1 MLDKRCGTLPYVA
14 PEVLTRSYQA
24 TPADVWSCGI
34 ILITMLAG
42 ELPWDHPTLNC
53 PDYMVWKDNNRW
65 TTATPWKKLDTL
77 VLSLLRKI
85 LTPNAN
91 ARPSVGKIQEHKWC
105 RFTFNGEEED
115 DTGNSEG
122 FIVILVFKRVFM
134 HLPGPFRYC
143 MTLSWFNSVSEV
155 YAVAMMERG
164 DER

>member
-14 PEVLTRSYQA
+14 PEVLTRSYHA
-24 TPADVWSCGI
+24 MPADIWSCGI

-53 PDYMVWKDNNRW
+53 ADYMVWKDNSRW

-91 ARPSVGKIQEHKWC
+91 ARPSIEKMQEHKWC
-105 RFTFNGEEED
+105 RFQFNGEDKNVMRMPLIDHPREKNVPG
-115 DTGNSEG
+115 TPS
-122 FIVILVFKRVFM
+122 
-134 HLPGPFRYC
+134 GPFRYC
-143 MTLSWFNSVSEV
+143 MTLSV
-155 YAVAMMERG
+155 
-164 DER
+164 

>member
-1 MLDKRCGTLPYVA
+1 MDKRCGTLPYVA
-14 PEVLTRSYQA
+14 PEVLTRSYHA
-24 TPADVWSCGI
+24 TPADIWSCGI

-91 ARPSVGKIQEHKWC
+91 ARPSIEKMQEHKWC
-105 RFTFNGEEED
+105 RFAFNGERRIGWIWFFMFFAGEEWK
-115 DTGNSEG
+115 EG
-122 FIVILVFKRVFM
+122 
-134 HLPGPFRYC
+134 
-143 MTLSWFNSVSEV
+143 TS
-155 YAVAMMERG
+155 YAPRSDQVLYDSQCVA
-164 DER
+164 